1 MRPKSLSAEMILVPA
16 GAREGLDVG
25 APDGESCVVGLD
37 IGDRDDTDEAPP
49 GDAESTVGDR
59 DVDEAPQPA
68 TNRQSRRTRLL
79 MRQV

>member
-16 GAREGLDVG
+16 GARERLDVG
-25 APDGESCVVGLD
+25 APDANLGRSGLEMGEGNLV
-37 IGDRDDTDEAPP
+37 DEAPL
-49 GDAESTVGDR
+49 GGAESAVVDR

-68 TNRQSRRTRLL
+68 TNRQSTRTRLL

>member
-25 APDGESCVVGLD
+25 PDGESCAVGLEM
-37 IGDRDDTDEAPP
+37 GDGDETDVAGP
-49 GDAESTVGDR
+49 GDAESTVVDG

-68 TNRQSRRTRLL
+68 TNRQSTRRRLL
-79 MRQV
+79 MRPV

>member
-25 APDGESCVVGLD
+25 APDLESWAVGLEMGE
-37 IGDRDDTDEAPP
+37 GDPDEAPP
-49 GDAESTVGDR
+49 GGAESAVVDR

-68 TNRQSRRTRLL
+68 TNRQSTRTRLL

>member
-25 APDGESCVVGLD
+25 APDRESCAVGLD
-37 IGDRDDTDEAPP
+37 RGDGDVGDEAPP
-49 GDAESTVGDR
+49 GDAESTVVDG
-59 DVDEAPQPA
+59 DVDETPQPA
-68 TNRQSRRTRLL
+68 TNRLSTRTRLL